1 MNKSFGTNILSV
13 TFVFTF
19 NLLALCLKYFVSF
32 RILWY
37 DDTEGLYEED
47 TDIQMKMILS
57 F

>member
-1 MNKSFGTNILSV
+1 MNKSFGTDILSV

>member
-13 TFVFTF
+13 TFVFIF
-19 NLLALCLKYFVSF
+19 NLLALCLKYFASF

-47 TDIQMKMILS
+47 TDIQMKMILN

>member
-19 NLLALCLKYFVSF
+19 NLLALCLEYFVSF
-32 RILWY
+32 WFLSY
-37 DDTEGLYEED
+37 DDTEELYEED
-47 TDIQMKMILS
+47 TDIQMKMILN